1 MNLWKSLSVIPS
13 SLTDCT
19 FRVITNGDN
28 REAQPLTP
36 HKQRN
41 VKLPERSK
49 CADFVTEGTDEA
61 NLTEGTL
68 SNAKL
73 HLQC

>member
-1 MNLWKSLSVIPS
+1 M
-13 SLTDCT
+13 
-19 FRVITNGDN
+19 VITE
-28 REAQPLTP
+28 EAQPLTP